1 MKQFLLIFSVMLVVL
16 ALAYGIVRY
25 LAWDQ
30 EPLPPGENPA
40 GIASEETVDYVIIE
54 VVRGLEVPWSIVFTG
69 PQRILVTER
78 PGRIRA
84 INDGVLQTT
93 PLVTFSEV
101 SNVDEE
107 GLMALALDP
116 DYADNKYLYTSYAY
130 RGKNSMAVKVVR
142 LTDRGDALVD
152 PKIILDGIPA
162 AKYHAGSRIA
172 FGPDGKLY
180 ITTGDATDKAIAQDL
195 SSL

>member
-1 MKQFLLIFSVMLVVL
+1 M
-16 ALAYGIVRY
+16 
-25 LAWDQ
+25 
-30 EPLPPGENPA
+30 
-40 GIASEETVDYVIIE
+40 
-54 VVRGLEVPWSIVFTG
+54 PWSIVFTG
-69 PQRILVTER
+69 PERILVAER

-84 INDGVLQTT
+84 IVDGVLQTN

-101 SNVDEE
+101 SNVDEG

-116 DYADNKYLYTSYAY
+116 DYTDNKYIYTSYAY
-130 RGKNSMAVKVVR
+130 RGKNGMAVKVVR